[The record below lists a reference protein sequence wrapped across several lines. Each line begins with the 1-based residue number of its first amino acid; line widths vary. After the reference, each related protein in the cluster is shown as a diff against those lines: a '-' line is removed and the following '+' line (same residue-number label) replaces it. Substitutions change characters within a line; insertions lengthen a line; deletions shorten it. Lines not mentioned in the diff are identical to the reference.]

1 MKLSIKQ
8 KLIGSFLI
16 VSIIF
21 GIASFISYQNMKESN
36 ESYDY
41 VVEIVAELRA
51 VTQSI
56 QTDAALQSGYYRAFM
71 LYDENSER
79 YRDSM
84 NEANDRI
91 NASIEKGKE
100 LATLPET
107 DERLNDIQTAN
118 KKFEELANQIMD
130 ESSADKEKA
139 IADGLKLIVPISN
152 SLTESTLSMHDWLKN
167 DILDAR
173 FKETQDQSNQ
183 ARLTLLFL
191 SVLATAIAIASGVVI
206 SIFIS
211 RPIVKLGGL
220 AKQVAGGNLNVD
232 ALQLKSK
239 DEVYHLN
246 QSFEQMT
253 SNLKNMISSIA
264 VNSDLVAASAEQLNA
279 SAEQSSIASET
290 VSSAIQEI
298 AGGAEAT
305 TANLENNSKS
315 LNEVLQGILHISEST
330 AHVAELSRKTTKE
343 AEEGGKQVSE
353 NLGQMKSIHHS
364 IKRSNQVISS
374 LSNRSKEIGS
384 ISDVISGIADQ
395 TNLLALNAAIE
406 AARAGE
412 HGKGFAVV
420 ADEVRKL
427 AEQSQASTKSI
438 AELIALIQ
446 EDTEESV
453 KIMDEAVSNAEEGV
467 KVSEQTSEKFAE
479 ILTSTQ
485 NITPL
490 IEQVTATVQQIS
502 ANIEKTTNAAME
514 VSMMAQEN
522 AASSEEA
529 AASTEE
535 QLASMEEIHSS
546 AQALAQMAEEL
557 KGVVDKFK
565 I

>member
-56 QTDAALQSGYYRAFM
+56 QTDAALQSGYYRAYM
-71 LYDENSER
+71 LYGENSER

-139 IADGLKLIVPISN
+139 IADGLNLIVPISN

-173 FKETQDQSNQ
+173 FKETQDKSNQ
-183 ARLTLLFL
+183 ARLTLLLL
-191 SVLATAIAIASGVVI
+191 SVLATAIAIASGVII

-253 SNLKNMISSIA
+253 SNLKDMISSIA

-453 KIMDEAVSNAEEGV
+453 KIMNEAVSNAEEGV
-467 KVSEQTSEKFAE
+467 KVSEQTSDKFAE

-502 ANIEKTTNAAME
+502 SNIEEATNAAME

>member
-139 IADGLKLIVPISN
+139 IADGLNLIVPISN

-173 FKETQDQSNQ
+173 FKETQEQSDQ
-183 ARLTLLFL
+183 ARLTLLLL
-191 SVLATAIAIASGVVI
+191 SVLATAIALASGIVI
-206 SIFIS
+206 SLFIS
-211 RPIVKLGGL
+211 RPIVRLGGL

-253 SNLKNMISSIA
+253 SNLKDMISSIA

-298 AGGAEAT
+298 AGGAEST

-343 AEEGGKQVSE
+343 AEEGGRQVSE

-479 ILTSTQ
+479 ILTSTK

-502 ANIEKTTNAAME
+502 ANIEEATNAAME
-514 VSMMAQEN
+514 VLMMAQEN

>member
-21 GIASFISYQNMKESN
+21 GIASFISYQNMKDSN

-41 VVEIVAELRA
+41 VVEVVAELRA

-84 NEANDRI
+84 NEANGRI

-130 ESSADKEKA
+130 ESRANKEKA
-139 IADGLKLIVPISN
+139 IADGLKLIVPISD

-183 ARLTLLFL
+183 ARLTLLLL

-253 SNLKNMISSIA
+253 SNLKDMISSIA

-467 KVSEQTSEKFAE
+467 KVSEQTSDKFAE
-479 ILTSTQ
+479 ILTSTK

-502 ANIEKTTNAAME
+502 ANIEEATNAAME

-557 KGVVDKFK
+557 KGTVDKFK

>member
-21 GIASFISYQNMKESN
+21 GIASFISYQNMKDSN

-41 VVEIVAELRA
+41 VVEVVAELRA

-139 IADGLKLIVPISN
+139 IADGLKLIVPISD

-183 ARLTLLFL
+183 ARLTLLLL

-206 SIFIS
+206 SIFVS

-239 DEVYHLN
+239 DEIYHLN

-253 SNLKNMISSIA
+253 SNLKDMISSIA

-467 KVSEQTSEKFAE
+467 KVSEQTSDKFAE

-490 IEQVTATVQQIS
+490 IEQITATVQQIS
-502 ANIEKTTNAAME
+502 ANIEEATNAAME

-557 KGVVDKFK
+557 KGTVDKFK